1 MKYRRMSTILSATC
15 LLMAGASVSAQETLP
30 VGKTK
35 ADQQRNAA
43 LLKGYDYRQ
52 YDAGIT
58 GYTGQDRQQIVF
70 ERRSSAIRT
79 RVGTRGNY
87 KAGVTEL
94 ADGKLILATC
104 RNNNDPEPTKKRFLI
119 HIFESMDRGLSWT
132 EINKT
137 PLYGKEP
144 SLTSMPDGTL
154 VMSAQKGYFGPGSKV
169 NEVINLARS
178 TDGGRTWERY
188 DLPGADYPRK
198 IIGETPLSG
207 KEPSLTALP
216 DGSVV
221 LSAQKGYFGP
231 GTKYKEE
238 INLARSTDG
247 GRTWERSVLRG
258 SDLPRNMIV
267 EPDGSLLFV
276 RAVKSDWSGAG
287 GGSPNLQ
294 LCRSADGMTW
304 EFAEGVVDWDE
315 RAFGEVSAIRL
326 RDGRLLAALRRQIP
340 KTKGEGYED
349 TVITESSDNGK
360 NWSTPFV
367 FVNTAEVH
375 VYLTELSDS
384 RILATYSNYHLPF
397 GAYAIVSA
405 DGGKTWDRDHPI
417 RLAVSADL
425 YVGWPLTLQL
435 RDQSLLTAYALTAY
449 LKQPPE
455 TTATEVVRW
464 RLP

>member
-43 LLKGYDYRQ
+43 LLKGYDHDKYN
-52 YDAGIT
+52 AGIT

-70 ERRSSAIRT
+70 ERRSPAIRT

-119 HIFESMDRGLSWT
+119 HIFESMDRGLNWA

-188 DLPGADYPRK
+188 DLPGADY
-198 IIGETPLSG
+198 
-207 KEPSLTALP
+207 
-216 DGSVV
+216 
-221 LSAQKGYFGP
+221 
-231 GTKYKEE
+231 
-238 INLARSTDG
+238 
-247 GRTWERSVLRG
+247 
-258 SDLPRNMIV
+258 PRNMIV

-375 VYLTELSDS
+375 VYLTELSDD

-397 GAYAIVSA
+397 GAYAIISE
-405 DGGKTWDRDHPI
+405 DGGRTWDRDHPI

-464 RLP
+464 PLPPKSSN